1 VNYRIQ
7 LIGPPR
13 LRTPLGDLSPSKPH
27 VFGAA
32 LYLGLRRGATVHRSQ
47 LSTLLWPDADDRVR
61 GERLRWLLSRLRRHG
76 VAPPLRTAD
85 LGLDRLDV
93 HFDVDEL
100 LSAESAATA
109 VAIAQGDVLD
119 GYAPQISDGFSRW
132 LEDARTS
139 QRAVVVSALEEWSA
153 ASRRNSDL
161 TGLAAVARRIL
172 QLDPSHAPALKDL
185 LDSVARTE
193 WHGVSQ
199 NAHRGGGSTHAPMRS
214 SGPHASVSGV
224 TQSSLVGRS
233 DTLSHLLTG
242 LTPNPTGHRIGI
254 AGPAG
259 IGKSRILDEFFR
271 RARAQGAQVA
281 HERCNRGDFLRPLSL
296 VANLAHTLTRL
307 RGALGADPDSVAVL
321 QRFLGNA
328 KARLAALTDA
338 EHRGAVI
345 AALSDVVAAIS
356 EDGPIVIAIDD
367 GQWAESASWSMLA
380 HLFAALPV
388 AAGVCV
394 IALHADTEEDAAKV
408 YRQAFPT
415 DNAISEMGVDT
426 LWLSPL
432 SEEEIRMLCI
442 ARAEPR
448 AVPSTILD
456 TLARRA
462 GGIPLVAEALVDRW
476 LELDDVAALPPL
488 VSRLVSARLD
498 RLSPSAYG
506 VLETI
511 AVLGPDA
518 DLRAVEWVSLLDRTS
533 ILAATR
539 ELETTGIACF
549 SESTISARALWADAV
564 VQRAPTSTQRLL
576 HQYAAEWLQ
585 HVTATQGPYD
595 HRRHLA
601 IAAHWLEA
609 GDPVRAQ
616 HSLSGGAETLAASSF
631 VNEAAAMTDAAEIA
645 GPLDWRTSALG
656 RLDRHVVRT

>member
-1 VNYRIQ
+1 
-7 LIGPPR
+7 
-13 LRTPLGDLSPSKPH
+13 
-27 VFGAA
+27 
-32 LYLGLRRGATVHRSQ
+32 
-47 LSTLLWPDADDRVR
+47 
-61 GERLRWLLSRLRRHG
+61 
-76 VAPPLRTAD
+76 
-85 LGLDRLDV
+85 
-93 HFDVDEL
+93 
-100 LSAESAATA
+100 
-109 VAIAQGDVLD
+109 
-119 GYAPQISDGFSRW
+119 
-132 LEDARTS
+132 
-139 QRAVVVSALEEWSA
+139 
-153 ASRRNSDL
+153 
-161 TGLAAVARRIL
+161 
-172 QLDPSHAPALKDL
+172 
-185 LDSVARTE
+185 
-193 WHGVSQ
+193 
-199 NAHRGGGSTHAPMRS
+199 M
-214 SGPHASVSGV
+214 
-224 TQSSLVGRS
+224 
-233 DTLSHLLTG
+233 
-242 LTPNPTGHRIGI
+242 
-254 AGPAG
+254 
-259 IGKSRILDEFFR
+259 
-271 RARAQGAQVA
+271 
-281 HERCNRGDFLRPLSL
+281 
-296 VANLAHTLTRL
+296 
-307 RGALGADPDSVAVL
+307 
-321 QRFLGNA
+321 
-328 KARLAALTDA
+328 
-338 EHRGAVI
+338 I

-380 HLFAALPV
+380 HLFAALHV